1 MKGILTIILCL
12 ILFIGIVL
20 AILFHETVRNFR
32 KILQKAAEAR
42 EARRQAEEDAY
53 FKRTSSKYYREEA
66 PQFAEDYFKGN
77 NEQEKYDH
85 SRFNNNTTSRP
96 GTETGNR
103 VTIIDSRQKSQ
114 ANKKIFDD
122 SEGEY
127 VDFEEVRSEE

>member
-1 MKGILTIILCL
+1 MKGILTVILCIIL
-12 ILFIGIVL
+12 FVGIVL

-53 FKRTSSKYYREEA
+53 FKRTSNKYYREEG
-66 PQFAEDYFKGN
+66 PQFADDYFKGD
-77 NEQEKYDH
+77 NEQEKYDR
-85 SRFNNNTTSRP
+85 SRFNGNATSRP

-114 ANKKIFDD
+114 SNKKIFDD
-122 SEGEY
+122 NEGEY
-127 VDFEEVRSEE
+127 VDFEEVKS